1 MSERLL
7 RLTEVESKTGRRRST
22 IYRDIGR
29 NEFPKPVKVGA
40 SSLWPET
47 EVNRWIDSKVSES
60 RSSIPTR
67 AA

>member
-7 RLTEVESKTGRRRST
+7 RLTEVENKTGRRRST
-22 IYRDIGR
+22 IYRDIGLG
-29 NEFPKPVKVGA
+29 EFPKPVKVGA

-47 EVNRWIDSKVSES
+47 EVNSWINSKVSES
-60 RSSIPTR
+60 RSS